1 MKSDFHSIENI
12 VVKRENAGYQHF
24 LFSVSGFEI
33 PTYLLAKCK
42 PKLENA
48 S

>member
-1 MKSDFHSIENI
+1 MSSFITKAN
-12 VVKRENAGYQHF
+12 
-24 LFSVSGFEI
+24 SGFEI